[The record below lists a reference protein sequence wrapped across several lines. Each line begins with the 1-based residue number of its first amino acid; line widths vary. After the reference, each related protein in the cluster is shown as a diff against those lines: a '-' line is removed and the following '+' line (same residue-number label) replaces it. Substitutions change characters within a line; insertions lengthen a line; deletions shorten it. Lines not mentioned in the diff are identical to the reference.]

1 MDKSD
6 TLILCCASVRR
17 HLDAAQQKMGT
28 DFPVQELSWENHK
41 EPAVMHETLLRTM
54 EELPEYITTVL
65 SCVCGCG
72 GVWEGVTLRCRTVLP
87 RMDDCVTMLLQ
98 TDDHLHPD
106 AKQPGHIYFRD
117 CDRGEHSVAAFKDE
131 ICRRYGMEIGTSIFG
146 GFMEGYAHADMI
158 DTGVYD
164 CYAEDF
170 VAEMQQC
177 ADLIRCDLDYVTGSN
192 RVLENLVSGRW
203 QEQFTVLE
211 AGHTMTEKDLFPDG
225 QTARRPLY

>member
-1 MDKSD
+1 
-6 TLILCCASVRR
+6 
-17 HLDAAQQKMGT
+17 
-28 DFPVQELSWENHK
+28 
-41 EPAVMHETLLRTM
+41 
-54 EELPEYITTVL
+54 
-65 SCVCGCG
+65 
-72 GVWEGVTLRCRTVLP
+72 
-87 RMDDCVTMLLQ
+87 
-98 TDDHLHPD
+98 
-106 AKQPGHIYFRD
+106 
-117 CDRGEHSVAAFKDE
+117 
-131 ICRRYGMEIGTSIFG
+131 MEIGTSIFG
-146 GFMEGYAHADMI
+146 GFMEGYSHADMI

-203 QEQFTVLE
+203 QEQFTVRE